1 MLTARPALGTAILGP
16 MSSVETSA
24 DVIVIGGGIAGVS
37 IAYELSKLVRVTL
50 LEMESTLAYHTTGRS
65 AATFLETYGGA
76 QIRALTTTS
85 RAFFEQPPDCF
96 DSALMAPRGLLQ
108 FATAGRGH
116 VIEDMHAAVLPLVPD
131 AELLDGA
138 QCREVFPPLRPEVA
152 ERGLYEPR
160 AMTLDV
166 AAIHLGYVRGA
177 RSNGTAIIRTAK
189 VVKLLQH
196 DQHWTV
202 TTADGRSHQAPLVV
216 DAAGAWADVVAQ
228 AAGVRPVGLTPLR
241 RTIFMVDSP
250 LGERGRGLPNCSEV
264 DHAFYL
270 NPEGAQFLCSP
281 ADETPSAPCDAKPD
295 ELEIARAIEAINAAT
310 IIGVRSVATSW
321 AGLRTF
327 APDRQFVVGADPDAA
342 GFFWLAG
349 QGGYGIQT
357 APAAAMLGA
366 ALALG
371 QPIPPEL
378 VRRGLNVTRLA
389 PGREVSGS

>member
-37 IAYELSKLVRVTL
+37 IAYELSKLVRVAL

-85 RAFFEQPPDCF
+85 RAFFDEPPDCF
-96 DSALMAPRGLLQ
+96 ESALMTRCGLLQ

-116 VIEDMHAAVLPLVPD
+116 VVEDMHAAVLPLVPD

-138 QCREVFPPLRPEVA
+138 QCREVFPLLRPEVA
-152 ERGLYEPR
+152 ERGIYEPR

-166 AAIHLGYVRGA
+166 AAIHQGYVRGA
-177 RSNGTAIIRTAK
+177 RRNGTAIIRTAK
-189 VVKLLQH
+189 VVKLLRH

-216 DAAGAWADVVAQ
+216 DAAGAWADVVAR
-228 AAGVRPVGLTPLR
+228 AAGVNPVGLTPLR
-241 RTIFMVDSP
+241 RTIFMVAAP
-250 LGERGRGLPNCSEV
+250 GELGRGLPNCSEV
-264 DHAFYL
+264 DHAFYV

-281 ADETPSAPCDAKPD
+281 ADETPSEPCDAKPD
-295 ELEIARAIEAINAAT
+295 EVEIARAIEAINTAT
-310 IIGVRSVATSW
+310 TIGVRSVAASW
-321 AGLRTF
+321 AGLRSF
-327 APDRQFVVGADPDAA
+327 APDRQFVVGADPEAP

-357 APAAAMLGA
+357 APAAAKLGA
-366 ALALG
+366 ALALE

-378 VRRGLNVTRLA
+378 VRRGLDVTRLA
-389 PGREVSGS
+389 PGRKMSAS